1 MTAKFSLHIDIFQH
15 WFDNFDLISF
25 DTEDEDLKDVK
36 ALLQKLITNQPIDQY
51 EIELLYTLS
60 LDNATIQK
68 NDFIKFQAKKIVNF
82 INEKILT
89 NIDKE
94 SL

>member
-1 MTAKFSLHIDIFQH
+1 MNKFSLHVDTFQY
-15 WFDNFDLISF
+15 WIDNFDLVSF
-25 DTEDEDLKDVK
+25 DTEEEDLGDVK
-36 ALLQKLITNQPIDQY
+36 TLLAKLTSNQAIDQY

-60 LDNATIQK
+60 LDNATMQK

-82 INEKILT
+82 LNEEILT

>member
-1 MTAKFSLHIDIFQH
+1 MSNFSLHVDTFEYWI
-15 WFDNFDLISF
+15 DNFDLVSF
-25 DTEDEDLKDVK
+25 DTDEEDLDAVK
-36 ALLQKLITNQPIDQY
+36 TLLTKLTSNQSIDQY

-60 LDNATIQK
+60 LDNATMQK

-82 INEKILT
+82 LNEEILT

>member
-1 MTAKFSLHIDIFQH
+1 MNSFSLHVKVFKH
-15 WFDNFDLISF
+15 WLDNFDLVSF
-25 DTEDEDLKDVK
+25 DTDEEDLDAVK
-36 ALLQKLITNQPIDQY
+36 TLLTKLTSNQSIDQY

-60 LDNATIQK
+60 LDNATMQK

-82 INEKILT
+82 LNEEILT

>member
-1 MTAKFSLHIDIFQH
+1 MNSFSLHVKIFQH
-15 WFDNFDLISF
+15 WLENFELVNF
-25 DTEDEDLKDVK
+25 DTEEEDLDDVK
-36 ALLQKLITNQPIDQY
+36 NLLVKLTSNQPIDQY

-60 LDNATIQK
+60 LDNATMQK

-82 INEKILT
+82 LNEEILT

-94 SL
+94 PL

>member
-1 MTAKFSLHIDIFQH
+1 MNDFSLHVKVFQH
-15 WFDNFDLISF
+15 WLENFELVSF
-25 DTEDEDLKDVK
+25 DTEEEDKKDIK
-36 ALLQKLITNQPIDQY
+36 TLLQKLISNQNIDPY

-60 LDNATIQK
+60 LDNATMQK
-68 NDFIKFQAKKIVNF
+68 NDFIKFQAKTIVNF
-82 INEKILT
+82 LNDQILT

>member
-1 MTAKFSLHIDIFQH
+1 MSNFSLHVDTFHH
-15 WFDNFDLISF
+15 WLDNFDLVNF
-25 DTEDEDLKDVK
+25 DTEEEDLDAVK
-36 ALLQKLITNQPIDQY
+36 TLLAKLTSNQSIDQY

-60 LDNATIQK
+60 LDNATMQK

-82 INEKILT
+82 LNEEILT